1 MKLRTAA
8 YLAIAITF
16 ARAIFR
22 KILRPSRE
30 DSGLKFSTDQLIVAT
45 PKYARG
51 TVVVIA
57 TIAAGA
63 PWVDTV
69 KCVKVVARHLDL
81 CEVRLIERSDL
92 GDFSMGRETGCYSN
106 VPESIMSS
114 RPNELVDDVINDHIP
129 DTSRIFK
136 YLSIA

>member
-1 MKLRTAA
+1 MGIRTAA
-8 YLAIAITF
+8 YLAIVINF

-22 KILRPSRE
+22 KILRPYRE
-30 DSGLKFSTDQLIVAT
+30 DSGLKFSTDQVIVAT
-45 PKYARG
+45 PRDASG

-63 PWVDTV
+63 PWVDMV
-69 KCVKVVARHLDL
+69 KCTKVVARHLDL

-92 GDFSMGRETGCYSN
+92 SDFSMGRETDCYSN
-106 VPESIMSS
+106 FPESAMSS
-114 RPNELVDDVINDHIP
+114 RPNELVDDVINDHMP

>member
-8 YLAIAITF
+8 YLAIVITF
-16 ARAIFR
+16 TRAIFR

-45 PKYARG
+45 PRDARC

-63 PWVDTV
+63 PWVDMM

-81 CEVRLIERSDL
+81 CEVRLIERSEL
-92 GDFSMGRETGCYSN
+92 GDFSVGRETGFYSDY
-106 VPESIMSS
+106 PESTMSS
-114 RPNELVDDVINDHIP
+114 RPGELVEDVINDHIP